1 MKIRLKENI
10 VQLYI
15 EEHTDWQGNYFGEDH
30 WEIVLGK
37 IAGKTVEV
45 DTEMLFK
52 HEFNTMPIPG
62 VSEEG
67 IRVLEDYVD
76 EVIDD
81 IRHGKARCDL
91 CNSISDSTE
100 VCTHCGKSDYL
111 EPFFEEDEA

>member
-1 MKIRLKENI
+1 MKIRVKENI

-15 EEHTDWQGNYFGEDH
+15 EEHTDWQGEYLGEDY
-30 WEIVLGK
+30 WEETLSK
-37 IAGKTVEV
+37 IAGKIVDV

-52 HEFNTMPIPG
+52 NEFNTLPIPG

-67 IRVLEDYVD
+67 IRILEEYVD

-91 CNSISDSTE
+91 CNSVSNSTK
-100 VCTHCGKSDYL
+100 VCTNCGKSDYL